1 MTKKERII
9 KSPPSTESQ
18 GGFSSQ
24 QPYIAP
30 AIFLLPEISP
40 ESGVYQHVN
49 ENTGGELSS

>member
-1 MTKKERII
+1 VTKKERII